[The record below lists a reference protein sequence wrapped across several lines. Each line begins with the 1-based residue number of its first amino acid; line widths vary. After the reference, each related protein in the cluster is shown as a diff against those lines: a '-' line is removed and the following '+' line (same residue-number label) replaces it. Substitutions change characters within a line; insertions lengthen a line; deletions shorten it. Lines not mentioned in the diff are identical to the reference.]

1 MAKPSGRKGCGCCG
15 CLLALF
21 VSLLALLLVG
31 AGFSYFFAAN
41 NPNRAATATTGRVPL
56 PATSFSRQTYTTA
69 RQKFDRFF
77 ANPAER
83 TLTLSNAEVNAL
95 LAESPELRLFQ
106 HGIVV
111 AFDYISAQVYCSV
124 PLDLPF
130 LPRRYLNCSFETRPS
145 MHGAGLELDISRI
158 ERDGKPLGAAEV
170 GQYRVVIVP
179 LIEKFL
185 SSMNK
190 TRGDRAVR
198 DLRIEN
204 GNLVLAR

>member
-1 MAKPSGRKGCGCCG
+1 MATQNRRKGCGCCG
-15 CLLALF
+15 CLFALLVSFLALG
-21 VSLLALLLVG
+21 LVG
-31 AGFSYFFAAN
+31 AGISYFYAAN
-41 NPNRAATATTGRVPL
+41 NLNPTATAGRVPL
-56 PATSFSRQTYTTA
+56 PATALNRQTYTTA
-69 RQKFDRFF
+69 RQKLDQFF
-77 ANPAER
+77 ADPAER
-83 TLTLSNAEVNAL
+83 TMTLSNADVNAL
-95 LAESPELRLFQ
+95 LAESPELRLFRR
-106 HGIVV
+106 GIVV

-145 MHGAGLELDISRI
+145 MHAEGLELDISRI

-170 GQYRVVIVP
+170 RQYRVVIVP

-190 TRGDRAVR
+190 IRGDRAVR

-204 GNLVLAR
+204 GTLVLAR

>member
-1 MAKPSGRKGCGCCG
+1 MAAQNGRKGCGCCG
-15 CLLALF
+15 CVLALC
-21 VSLLALLLVG
+21 VSVLALGLAGVG
-31 AGFSYFFAAN
+31 FFYFYAAN
-41 NPNRAATATTGRVPL
+41 SLNRTAIASRVPL
-56 PATSFSRQTYTTA
+56 PATAFNRQNYATA
-69 RQKFDRFF
+69 RQKFDQFF

-95 LAESPELRLFQ
+95 LADSPELRFLQ

-111 AFDYISAQVYCSV
+111 AFDHISAQVYCSV

-130 LPRRYLNCSFETRPS
+130 SPRRYLNCSFETRPA

-158 ERDGKPLGAAEV
+158 ERDGKPMGAAEV
-170 GQYRVVIVP
+170 RQYRVVIVP

-190 TRGDRAVR
+190 IRGDRAVR

>member
-1 MAKPSGRKGCGCCG
+1 M
-15 CLLALF
+15 
-21 VSLLALLLVG
+21 
-31 AGFSYFFAAN
+31 
-41 NPNRAATATTGRVPL
+41 
-56 PATSFSRQTYTTA
+56 
-69 RQKFDRFF
+69 
-77 ANPAER
+77 
-83 TLTLSNAEVNAL
+83 TLSNAEVNAL

-106 HGIVV
+106 HGVVV
-111 AFDYISAQVYCSV
+111 AFDHISAQVYCTV

-145 MHGAGLELDISRI
+145 MHGEGLELDVSRI

-170 GQYRVVIVP
+170 RQYRVVIVP

-190 TRGDRAVR
+190 IRGDRAVR

-204 GNLVLAR
+204 GNLVLGDRSKGGTAGNVVCEASRFAVCYRAKPGKPGRFAYVAPLADTFPPYAPAIPSS